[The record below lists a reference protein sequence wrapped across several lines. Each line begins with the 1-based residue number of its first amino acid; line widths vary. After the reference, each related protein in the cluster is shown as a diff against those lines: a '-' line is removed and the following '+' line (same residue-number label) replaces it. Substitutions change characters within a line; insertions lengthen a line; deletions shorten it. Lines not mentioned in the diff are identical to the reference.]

1 MRKFILLILCAAA
14 FALTVHDIQ
23 YSTDG
28 SSPYDGETV
37 TVNAIVVATGYSGDK
52 YFIADPGGGPWSG
65 VYVYD
70 WSFSGS
76 VGDWVTIDC
85 EVDEYYGLTELKNV
99 SSITVDSSGTVPDA
113 YVTTCVEADTSEA
126 LEGVLVTLSDLI
138 VTEDTSGVWVVSDGT
153 GELIV
158 ANNFDYG
165 YNPSVGDSITSL
177 TGMMQYD
184 WDEFRI
190 EPRSDGDIEAVADTS
205 DTTTPG
211 EYHTIAELQ
220 ANVSTY
226 EGEEVSIEGIVT
238 IGASLVD
245 TSRLKVY
252 VQDTSGEGIQL
263 YSGSISSGASE
274 LVRGA
279 MISVTGTVDEYSGNL
294 ELTSPDWEVLSTGNP
309 IPDPVDAF
317 SETNPEDR
325 DGTWMSVGGT
335 VTYIATYSDASNITV
350 ERDGTELAIRVWG
363 TTGIDVSDIS
373 NGDSVVIE
381 GVSSVYSSAFQLLPA
396 YQEDIF
402 VEGDTT
408 TPPDTGIIP
417 IADIQ
422 INISTYEGQTVT
434 VRGVVTISAG
444 SLYETQLKAYIQDES
459 GMGIQLFEF
468 DLTTEMESL
477 IVRGNVVQVT
487 GEATEY
493 NDITEIAVESWDYIG
508 TDTLPTPLP
517 LEDIVSDRTAW
528 EGTWI
533 ELSGPVVD
541 KYSAGGGLNLDV
553 DISGNMTDIIEVRAW
568 ETTGIPEDI
577 ADIGDYV
584 TARGVG
590 GVYSSAFQLLPG
602 QIDDIDTV
610 SATPSEG
617 IMLDVE
623 EGVLVTSYGEKLEI
637 VFSVPEGHRAILRVF
652 DRMGREA
659 TTLFDDDPVGTI
671 TLNWDGRDETEQFL
685 RHGVYMLHL
694 QSVSTSGDRETEA
707 VTIVIGSVLK

>member
-1 MRKFILLILCAAA
+1 MRKFILLTLCAAA

-28 SSPYDGETV
+28 DSPYDGETV

-52 YFIADPGGGPWSG
+52 YFIADPGGGLWSG

-70 WSFSGS
+70 WTFTGS
-76 VGDWVTIDC
+76 IGDWVTIDA

-99 SSITVDSSGTVPDA
+99 SSITVDSTGTVPDP
-113 YVTTCVEADTSEA
+113 YETTCEVADTSEA
-126 LEGVLVTLSDLI
+126 LEGVLVTLSNLV
-138 VTEDTSGVWVVSDGT
+138 VTTDTSDVWVVSDGT

-158 ANNFDYG
+158 ANNFDYS
-165 YNPSVGDSITSL
+165 YSPSVGDSITSL
-177 TGMMQYD
+177 TGMMSYD
-184 WDEFRI
+184 WGEFRI
-190 EPRSDGDIEAVADTS
+190 EPRSDEDIVAVVDTS
-205 DTTTPG
+205 DTTIPG

-226 EGEEVSIEGIVT
+226 EGEEVSIEGVVT
-238 IGASLVD
+238 IGASLID
-245 TSRLKVY
+245 DERLKVY

-263 YSGSISSGASE
+263 YDGSIPGDATE

-279 MISVTGTVDEYSGNL
+279 MVSVTGVVDEYNGNL
-294 ELTSPDWEVLSTGNP
+294 ELTSPEWEVLSTGNP

-335 VTYIATYSDASNITV
+335 VASISTYSDASNIYV
-350 ERDGTELAIRVWG
+350 ERGDTELAVRVWAS
-363 TTGIDVSDIS
+363 TGIDVSGIS
-373 NGDSVVIE
+373 EGDSVFIE
-381 GVSSVYSSAFQLLPA
+381 GASTVFSSSFQLLPA
-396 YQEDIF
+396 YQTDVY

-408 TPPDTGIIP
+408 TPPDTGLVP

-422 INISTYEGQTVT
+422 TNIASYDGQIVT
-434 VRGVVTISAG
+434 VRGVVTISSGALHD
-444 SLYETQLKAYIQDES
+444 SQLKAYIQDSS
-459 GMGIQLFEF
+459 GMGIQIFDY
-468 DLTTEMESL
+468 DLTADMESL
-477 IVRGNVVQVT
+477 IVRGNVIQVT

-493 NDITEIAVESWDYIG
+493 NGLTEIAVNSWEHVG
-508 TDTLPTPLP
+508 MDTLPTPLP
-517 LEDIVSDRTAW
+517 LENIIGDRTLW

-553 DISGNMTDIIEVRAW
+553 DVSGNMTDIVEVRAW
-568 ETTGIPEDI
+568 ETTGIPEEI

-590 GVYSSAFQLLPG
+590 GIYNSEFQLLPG
-602 QIDDIDTV
+602 QVEDIDTT

-617 IMLDVE
+617 IMLEVE
-623 EGVLVTSYGEKLEI
+623 EGVLVTSHGEQLGIE
-637 VFSVPEGHRAILRVF
+637 FSVPEGHRAILRVF

-659 TTLFDDDPVGTI
+659 TTLFDNTPVGTVML
-671 TLNWDGRDETEQFL
+671 TWDGRDETEQFL

-694 QSVSTSGDRETEA
+694 QSVSTDGERESETA
-707 VTIVIGSVLK
+707 TIAIGSVLK